1 MINFEMKSYNL
12 VLRIIVILGVI
23 GITINDSGDGFL
35 LSLYVVGFLIL
46 SFMQGLIRK
55 KYKYMFFILL
65 IIWNLIFYYL
75 GMEITST
82 LITLLLI
89 EVCASKLELLV
100 PIIIISTMFVALFYK
115 ENFIPFY
122 IYTTILGV
130 LFIRIFSMYNRKVIK
145 LEEDMDKKIKESH
158 SLKQKIKNESDF
170 YKQSIYSVKLEER
183 NDISRRMHDNVG
195 HVIAASLMRLEAA
208 QIILDTDIDKGREMI
223 KETTENLRK
232 GMDDIRKTIHE
243 ITPRSEEVG
252 VNKIKLLL
260 EEKLKGSKIKYSVMH
275 SGNIDK
281 VTIVEWSIIYEGIKE
296 LSTNSIKYSNCDK
309 ITVNIEILDKLLK
322 VTLKDNGAGKEKII
336 KGYGLTKL
344 EEEILKQRGNLIIDG
359 SDGFTAIMIFHK

>member
-23 GITINDSGDGFL
+23 GITIDSSGNGFIL
-35 LSLYVVGFLIL
+35 CLYIVGFLIL
-46 SFMQGLIRK
+46 SLMQGLIK
-55 KYKYMFFILL
+55 YKYKYMFFVLL
-65 IIWNLIFYYL
+65 LVWNVIFYFL
-75 GMEITST
+75 GIEVSST

-89 EVCASKLELLV
+89 EIFADKIELLV
-100 PIIIISTMFVALFYK
+100 SLSIISIVFVALFYK
-115 ENFIPFY
+115 KSFIEFY
-122 IYTTILGV
+122 IYTTALSIFFTRILS
-130 LFIRIFSMYNRKVIK
+130 IYNRKVRV
-145 LEEDMDKKIKESH
+145 LEGNIDEKIKEIH
-158 SLKQKIKNESDF
+158 ILKQRIQNESDF

-183 NDISRRMHDNVG
+183 NEISRRMHDNVG

-223 KETTENLRK
+223 KETTDNLRK

-243 ITPRSEEVG
+243 ITPRSEDVG
-252 VNKIKLLL
+252 INKIKLLL
-260 EEKLKGSKIKYSVMH
+260 EEKLKCSKIKCSVMH

-281 VTIVEWSIIYEGIKE
+281 VTIVEWAVIYEGVKE

-309 ITVNIEILDKLLK
+309 ITVNIDILDKLLK
-322 VTLKDNGAGKEKII
+322 VTFKDNGVGKEKII

-359 SDGFTAIMIFHK
+359 SDGFTAVMIFYK

>member
-12 VLRIIVILGVI
+12 VFRIIVILGVI
-23 GITINDSGDGFL
+23 GITLYDSGNGFV
-35 LSLYVVGFLIL
+35 LSLYIVGFLIL
-46 SFMQGLIRK
+46 SLMQGLIRK
-55 KYKYMFFILL
+55 KYKYIFFILL

-89 EVCASKLELLV
+89 EVCASKLELLI
-100 PIIIISTMFVALFYK
+100 PLIIISTTFVSAFHK
-115 ENFIPFY
+115 KDFIPFY
-122 IYTTILGV
+122 IYTTVLGI
-130 LFIRIFSMYNRKVIK
+130 FFMRIFSVYDKKVSK
-145 LEEDMDKKIKESH
+145 LEYDMDKKIKEGH
-158 SLKQKIKNESDF
+158 ELKQKIKNENEF
-170 YKQSIYSVKLEER
+170 HKQSIYSVKLEER
-183 NDISRRMHDNVG
+183 NEISRRMHDNVG

-223 KETTENLRK
+223 KEATENLRK
-232 GMDDIRKTIHE
+232 GMDDIRETIHE
-243 ITPRSEEVG
+243 ITPRSEEIG
-252 VNKIKLLL
+252 INKIKLLL

-281 VTIVEWSIIYEGIKE
+281 VTIVEWTVIYEGIKE
-296 LSTNSIKYSNCDK
+296 LSTNSIKYSGCDK

-322 VTLKDNGAGKEKII
+322 ITFKDNGVGKEKVI

-344 EEEILKQRGNLIIDG
+344 EEEVLKQRGNLIIDG
-359 SDGFTAIMIFHK
+359 SDGFAAIMIFYK

>member
-55 KYKYMFFILL
+55 KYKYIFFISL

-75 GMEITST
+75 GMEITSA

-89 EVCASKLELLV
+89 EICASKLELLV
-100 PIIIISTMFVALFYK
+100 PLIIISTMFVALFYK

-130 LFIRIFSMYNRKVIK
+130 FFIRIFSMYDRKVIK
-145 LEEDMDKKIKESH
+145 LEDDMDKKIKESH

-183 NDISRRMHDNVG
+183 NDVSRRMHDNVG

-208 QIILDTDIDKGREMI
+208 QIILDTDIDKGRDMI

-281 VTIVEWSIIYEGIKE
+281 VTIVEWAVIYEGIKE

-322 VTLKDNGAGKEKII
+322 VTFKDNGSGKEKII

-344 EEEILKQRGNLIIDG
+344 EEEVLKQRGNLIIDG
-359 SDGFTAIMIFHK
+359 SDGFTAIMIFYK